1 MIEDQIFQEIQKA
14 NSILLHLH
22 PSPDADSQG
31 SALAMYHALTG
42 LGKKVTV
49 IKGDSDIDPN
59 MTHMPGADKIVAKNF
74 LEIDQKEFD
83 LFIVQDTGDI
93 KRITSLGEVVFEP
106 HLKTIVIDH
115 HASNGGFAD
124 LNFIDQTAPATALML
139 FRLFKRWNIP
149 LTNSIARNLLLGIYT
164 DTGNLVY
171 SNTTKEAMLAVTEL
185 RDLAPEFTEDISKLH
200 KFDLELLRFE
210 SLAYKKVE
218 KFGEILVSCVSLAD
232 MREEGIDPQLASAS
246 FISSKLK
253 NVRGIE
259 VAGCIVED
267 TPDKVKCSFRSQNIE
282 KYDLSVIVPQFGGG
296 GHKAAA
302 GALIKAPFAEA
313 KDRVLSVINKYTK

>member
-1 MIEDQIFQEIQKA
+1 MIEEQIYAEIVKA

-22 PSPDADSQG
+22 PSPDCDSQG

-49 IKGDSDIDPN
+49 IKGDSDLDPN
-59 MTHMPGADKIVAKNF
+59 MAHLPGAEKIIPKNF
-74 LEIDQKEFD
+74 LEINQKEFD

-93 KRITSLGEVVFEP
+93 KRITSLGEVVFAP

-115 HASNGGFAD
+115 HASNGGFAN
-124 LNFIDQTAPATALML
+124 LNLVDQNAPATALML
-139 FRLFKRWNIP
+139 FRLFKKWGIP
-149 LTNSIARNLLLGIYT
+149 LTNEIARNLLIGIYT

-171 SNTTKEAMLAVTEL
+171 PNTTKEAMLAVVEL
-185 RDLAPEFTEDISKLH
+185 RDLAPEFAEDINKLH

-210 SLAYKKVE
+210 SLAYRKIERV
-218 KFGEILVSCVSLAD
+218 GEILISSISLAD
-232 MREEGIDPQLASAS
+232 MKEENIDPKVASAS
-246 FISSKLK
+246 YISSKLR

-267 TPDKVKCSFRSQNIE
+267 VPDRIKCSFRSQNIQ

-296 GHKAAA
+296 GHKMAA

-313 KDRVLSVINKYTK
+313 KARVLSVINQYTK